1 MGAKH
6 CHLSHHAPMVRRV
19 RVALTAPIFLYQRL
33 LSPLLPHR
41 CRFVPSC
48 SEYARQAILQHGVFR
63 GALLALRRLARC
75 GPWHPGGPDPVP

>member
-1 MGAKH
+1 
-6 CHLSHHAPMVRRV
+6 MVRWV
-19 RVALTAPIFLYQRL
+19 RVALTAPIFLYQCL

-48 SEYARQAILQHGVFR
+48 SEYARHAILQHGVFR
-63 GALLALRRLARC
+63 GAGLALRRLARC